1 MSTENKHKRFRVDLL
16 AEDAEY
22 FERIARKTG
31 VSTPTI
37 LKLVL
42 ADAAKKEVALRPNK

>member
-1 MSTENKHKRFRVDLL
+1 MSAENKHKRFRVDLL
-16 AEDAEY
+16 SEDAEY
-22 FERIARKTG
+22 YEQIAKNTG

-42 ADAAKKEVALRPNK
+42 ADAAKKEVALRTNE